1 MKPFPK
7 IENTLAEAS
16 QRIQNGDALC
26 VDILRECLAKIDET
40 EADIRAWVRIDRDG
54 AVAQAEQLDAELAAG
69 NSRGPLHGI
78 PIGIKDIVD
87 VAGYVTGAGSDYWS
101 SQPAREADAPLV
113 TMLRQ
118 AGAVILGKT
127 VTTQFAGF
135 DPSVTRNPWNLD
147 RTPAGSSSG
156 SGAAVAAGH
165 CLGAIGSQTGGSI
178 TRPSAFCGI
187 AGCKPGLD
195 RIPIEGVVP
204 IAKSLDHP
212 GPMAKTVEDLALM
225 MSVLLP
231 TAVPAP
237 DTVPSPPGGEGA
249 RRAGEGPAQN
259 GIDSR
264 FAKSSP
270 PHPAFGHLLPPGE
283 KGRMEP
289 PILGRVRDFSEDRM
303 HPAMREAMGKTLET
317 LMAAGCL
324 VYDLGDEID
333 FAELLI
339 HHRRLMAV
347 EGAEFHRE
355 AFAERPD
362 DYGPRFAE
370 LVEEGL
376 ATSAVDYVASKNHQT
391 KLSDQLHQGACKFD
405 ALVTPAAAGPA
416 PDLTTTG
423 DACMNSP
430 WSYSGLPTVCFPIGL
445 SDDGLPLAI
454 QLAGHRNGEAELLA
468 VAAWCEAA
476 VRK

>member
-7 IENTLAEAS
+7 IENTLANAS
-16 QRIQNGDALC
+16 RRIQNRDASC
-26 VDILRECLAKIDET
+26 GDILRECLAKIDET
-40 EADIRAWVRIDRDG
+40 EADIRAWVSVDRDG
-54 AVAQAEQLDAELAAG
+54 ALAQAESLDAELAAG
-69 NSRGPLHGI
+69 NWRGPLHGI

-87 VAGYVTGAGSDYWS
+87 VAGCVTGAGSDFWS
-101 SQPAREADAPLV
+101 SQPPREADAPLV
-113 TMLRQ
+113 TMLRD

-135 DPSVTRNPWNLD
+135 DPSVTRNPWNLE

-178 TRPSAFCGI
+178 TRPSSFCGI

-195 RIPIEGVVP
+195 RIPIDGVVP

-212 GPMAKTVEDLALM
+212 GPMAKTVEDLSLM

-231 TAVPAP
+231 GTVLFPA
-237 DTVPSPPGGEGA
+237 GGEGQA
-249 RRAGEGPAQN
+249 T
-259 GIDSR
+259 
-264 FAKSSP
+264 
-270 PHPAFGHLLPPGE
+270 
-283 KGRMEP
+283 P
-289 PILGRVRDFSEDRM
+289 PILGRVRNFSEDRM
-303 HPAMREAMGKTLET
+303 DPAMREAIEKTLET
-317 LMAAGCL
+317 LMTAGCP

-333 FAELLI
+333 FAELLV
-339 HHRRLMAV
+339 HHRRIMAV

-362 DYGPRFAE
+362 DYGPRFTE

-376 ATSAVDYVASKNHQT
+376 ATSAVDYVASKKHQAR
-391 KLSDQLHQGACKFD
+391 LSDQLHQGACKFD
-405 ALVTPAAAGPA
+405 ALVTPSAAGPA

-423 DACMNSP
+423 DACMNAP

-445 SDDGLPLAI
+445 SDDGLPLGI
-454 QLAGHRNGEAELLA
+454 QLTGQRNGEAELLA

-476 VRK
+476 VRKSQGV

>member
-16 QRIQNGDALC
+16 RRIQNRDDSC

-40 EADIRAWVRIDRDG
+40 EADIHAWVKIDRDG
-54 AVAQAEQLDAELAAG
+54 ALAQARQLDAELAAG

-87 VAGYVTGAGSDYWS
+87 VAGYVTGAGSEFWS
-101 SQPAREADAPLV
+101 RQPPREADAPLV
-113 TMLRQ
+113 ARLRE

-135 DPSVTRNPWNLD
+135 DPSVTRNPSNLE

-187 AGCKPGLD
+187 AGCKPGLN
-195 RIPIEGVVP
+195 RIPIKGVVP

-212 GPMAKTVEDLALM
+212 GPMAKTVEDLGLM
-225 MSVLLP
+225 MEVLLP
-231 TAVPAP
+231 EAGTVSSLVAP
-237 DTVPSPPGGEGA
+237 P
-249 RRAGEGPAQN
+249 
-259 GIDSR
+259 
-264 FAKSSP
+264 K
-270 PHPAFGHLLPPGE
+270 
-283 KGRMEP
+283 
-289 PILGRVRDFSEDRM
+289 LGRVRGFSEDRM
-303 HPAMREAMGKTLET
+303 DATMRDAIEKTLET
-317 LMAAGCL
+317 LMTAGSQ
-324 VYDLGDEID
+324 VYDLGQEFD

-339 HHRRLMAV
+339 HHRRVMAV
-347 EGAEFHRE
+347 EGATFHRA
-355 AFAERPD
+355 AFAVRPD
-362 DYGPRFAE
+362 DYQPRFAE
-370 LVEEGL
+370 LVAEGL
-376 ATSAVDYVASKNHQT
+376 AESAVDYVASKNHQAQF
-391 KLSDQLHQGACKFD
+391 SEQIHQAACQFD

-423 DACMNSP
+423 DACMNAP
-430 WSYSGLPTVCFPIGL
+430 WSYSGLPTVSFPVGL
-445 SDDGLPLAI
+445 SDDGMPLAI
-454 QLAGHRNGEAELLA
+454 QLTGRRNGEAELLA

>member
-1 MKPFPK
+1 VKPFPK
-7 IENTLAEAS
+7 IENTLADAS
-16 QRIQNGDALC
+16 RRIQNRYASC

-40 EADIRAWVRIDRDG
+40 EADIRAWVSVDRNG
-54 AVAQAEQLDAELAAG
+54 ALAQAESLDGELETG

-87 VAGYVTGAGSDYWS
+87 VAGYVTGAGSEHWS
-101 SQPAREADAPLV
+101 SQPSRETDAPLV
-113 TMLRQ
+113 TMLRD

-135 DPSVTRNPWNLD
+135 DPSVTRNPWNLE

-178 TRPSAFCGI
+178 TRPSSFCGI

-195 RIPIEGVVP
+195 RIPIDGVVP

-212 GPMAKTVEDLALM
+212 GPIAKTTEDLALM

-231 TAVPAP
+231 AT
-237 DTVPSPPGGEGA
+237 GEG
-249 RRAGEGPAQN
+249 
-259 GIDSR
+259 
-264 FAKSSP
+264 
-270 PHPAFGHLLPPGE
+270 
-283 KGRMEP
+283 GRTEP
-289 PILGRVRDFSEDRM
+289 PTLGRVRNFSEDRM
-303 HPAMREAMGKTLET
+303 DPAMREAIDKTLET
-317 LMAAGCL
+317 LMTAGCP

-339 HHRRLMAV
+339 HHRRIMAV
-347 EGAEFHRE
+347 EGAEFHRA
-355 AFAERPD
+355 AFAKRPD
-362 DYGPRFAE
+362 DYGPRFTE

-376 ATSAVDYVASKNHQT
+376 ATSAVDYVASKNHQA

-423 DACMNSP
+423 DACMNAP

-445 SDDGLPLAI
+445 SDDGLPLGI
-454 QLAGHRNGEAELLA
+454 QLTGHRNGEAELLA

-476 VRK
+476 VRGSQHV

>member
-16 QRIQNGDALC
+16 RQIQN
-26 VDILRECLAKIDET
+26 RETTSVEIVRGCLARIDATET
-40 EADIRAWVRIDRDG
+40 DIRAWVKIDREG
-54 AVAQAEQLDAELAAG
+54 ALAQAETLDAEFAAG

-87 VAGYVTGAGSDYWS
+87 VAGYVTGAGSEFWS
-101 SQPAREADAPLV
+101 SQPPRETDAPLV
-113 TMLRQ
+113 SMLRD

-135 DPSVTRNPWNLD
+135 DPPVTRNPWNLE

-187 AGCKPGLD
+187 AGCKPSLD
-195 RIPIEGVVP
+195 RIPIAGVVP

-212 GPMAKTVEDLALM
+212 GPMAKTVEDLSLM

-231 TAVPAP
+231 NP
-237 DTVPSPPGGEGA
+237 VPSPPGHEGA
-249 RRAGEGPAQN
+249 RRAGEG
-259 GIDSR
+259 G
-264 FAKSSP
+264 AKAP
-270 PHPAFGHLLPPGE
+270 P
-283 KGRMEP
+283 K
-289 PILGRVRDFSEDRM
+289 LGRVRGFSEDRM
-303 HPAMREAMGKTLET
+303 DPAMREAMEKTLDV
-317 LMAAGCL
+317 LMTPGAI
-324 VYDLGDEID
+324 VYDLDREFD
-333 FAELLI
+333 FARLLI
-339 HHRRLMAV
+339 HHRRVMAV
-347 EGAEFHRE
+347 EGASFHRE
-355 AFAERPD
+355 AFAERPN
-362 DYGPRFAE
+362 DYQPRFAE

-376 ATSAVDYVASKNHQT
+376 AASAVDYVASKNHQAE
-391 KLSDQLHQGACKFD
+391 LSAQLGEAACQFD

-423 DACMNSP
+423 DACMNAP
-430 WSYSGLPTVCFPIGL
+430 WSYTGLPTVSFPIGL

-454 QLAGHRNGEAELLA
+454 QLTGRRNGEADLLA

-476 VRK
+476 VRGQ